1 LLREAISAISASA
14 KKALPSASTSTRP
27 SSVSIGAAWAV
38 ACREC
43 SKRECFGPRRAHVPF
58 ARSGIGWIAMFSL
71 QTMFGKGD
79 RFYTLLESSAGAAR
93 DGAKALQAL
102 LEAHGEPMLLDGFR
116 AARRREKELA
126 AQISE
131 ALVNT
136 FVTALDRE
144 DIEAMS
150 SALYRIPKTIEK
162 FAERY
167 VIVAK
172 RVEGIDFASRAG
184 LLMSA
189 TEGVVEMVGELRNGM
204 NIGRMRKLQDRLQAV
219 ESEADRLLL
228 EPYRTQYLGSDDPIR
243 TMLVKDLFE
252 LLEKAIDRCRD
263 VGNVIYSIV
272 LKNS

>member
-1 LLREAISAISASA
+1 MYHLRG
-14 KKALPSASTSTRP
+14 ST
-27 SSVSIGAAWAV
+27 
-38 ACREC
+38 
-43 SKRECFGPRRAHVPF
+43 
-58 ARSGIGWIAMFSL
+58 ARVNAMFSL
-71 QTMFGKGD
+71 QAMFGKGD
-79 RFYTLLESSAGAAR
+79 RFYTLLESSASAAH
-93 DGAKALQAL
+93 DGAKALKEL
-102 LEAHGEPMLLDGFR
+102 LVANGEPLLLDEFR

-126 AQISE
+126 GQISE

-167 VIVAK
+167 VIVAE
-172 RVEGIDFASRAG
+172 RVRGIDFTSRAT

-189 TEGVVEMVGELRNGM
+189 TDGVLEMVRELRNGM
-204 NIGRMRKLQDRLQAV
+204 QIDRMRKLQERLQAV

-228 EPYRTQYLGSDDPIR
+228 EPYRELYLGSDDPIR
-243 TMLVKDLFE
+243 MMLVKDLFE
-252 LLEKAIDRCRD
+252 LQEKAIDRCREAG
-263 VGNVIYSIV
+263 VVAYQIV